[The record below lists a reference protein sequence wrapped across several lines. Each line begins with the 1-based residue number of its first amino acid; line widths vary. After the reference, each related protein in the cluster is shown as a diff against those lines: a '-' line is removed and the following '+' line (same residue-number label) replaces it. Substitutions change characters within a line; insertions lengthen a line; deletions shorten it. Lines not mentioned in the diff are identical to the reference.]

1 MILQIVRTFR
11 FIANSNLE
19 SKILMTKLHNRAIRF
34 TNESDRFYFDIYE
47 YESEGNKCI
56 DSYIELIK
64 EFAKENHLE
73 LVEIDPLNNNI
84 LSVRLYALPMDNQTK
99 QLNKFFK

>member
-34 TNESDRFYFDIYE
+34 TNESDGFYFDIYE
-47 YESEGNKCI
+47 YESKGNKSDM

-73 LVEIDPLNNNI
+73 LVEIDPSD
-84 LSVRLYALPMDNQTK
+84 SVRLYALPMDNQTK
-99 QLNKFFK
+99 QLNKLIK